1 MTERP
6 WFNHYDAGVPQTL
19 QPYPEHT
26 LLDVLRET
34 VKSGRGDDPALLFQG
49 TTISYRELEEQSGA
63 FASALVAAGVRKG
76 ERVAIVMPNSPQM
89 IIAEFGIWKAG
100 GVVVPINPLYTGH
113 ELEYAIS
120 ECGAETAVVLSLFYA
135 KVCEVRGKTPL
146 KRIVASNIKDYLPP
160 LKRLLF
166 TMLKEAKEGH
176 RASIAPGDYGMR
188 EMIAAHEGKSP
199 TGISVTHA
207 DPAVFM
213 FSGGTTGRPK
223 CAIGRHQAL
232 VISGMQ
238 ISKWFGVV
246 LSTREDS
253 IILNMPLFHVYGQLG
268 IMTAG
273 LVRNYP
279 LILVPNPKD
288 IDGLLKLIK
297 SQKPAVLPGVPTL
310 FNALAAHPKLQKDH
324 TLLKSIKLIVS
335 GASPLHLETRQRFES
350 MTGAQIIEAYGMTES
365 MLAAVFTPVLGI
377 KKNGAVGVPGP
388 DVDIRIVDADDSG
401 VELPSGAVGEVLM
414 QAPQLMECYWHNPS
428 ETEGMLRGGWLHTG
442 DLGYLDEDGF
452 LFIVDRKKDL
462 IKPSGFQVWPREV
475 EEVIAL
481 HPSVLEVGVA
491 GVPDDRKGEAVKA
504 WVVLRN
510 GCELPV
516 EELKEHCRKELAA
529 YKVPN
534 HIEFREALP
543 KSHIG
548 KVLRRQL
555 VEEHNSL
562 AKSGT

>member
-6 WFNHYDAGVPQTL
+6 WLSQYDKGVPHSL
-19 QPYPEHT
+19 KPYPEQT
-26 LLDVLRET
+26 LLDNLRET
-34 VKSGRGDDPALLFQG
+34 VTSGRGDDPALLFQG
-49 TTISYRELEEQSGA
+49 TTITYRELELQSGA

-76 ERVAIVMPNSPQM
+76 DRVAIVMPNSPQM

-113 ELEYAIS
+113 ELVYALT

-135 KVCEVRGKTPL
+135 KVCEVRGETPL
-146 KRIVASNIKDYLPP
+146 KRVVTSNIKEYLPP
-160 LKRLLF
+160 LKRVLF
-166 TMLKEAKEGH
+166 TLLKEAKEGH
-176 RASIAPGDYGMR
+176 RARIASGDFEMQA
-188 EMIAAHEGKSP
+188 MIAAHAGKSP
-199 TGISVTHA
+199 AGISVTHA

-223 CAIGRHQAL
+223 CAIGRHQAM

-238 ISKWFGVV
+238 ISRWFGVV
-246 LSTREDS
+246 LSNRSDS

-288 IDGLLKLIK
+288 IDGLLHLVK
-297 SQKPAVLPGVPTL
+297 SLRPAVLPGVPTL

-324 TLLKSIKLIVS
+324 ALLKSIKLIVS

-365 MLAAVFTPVLGI
+365 MLASVCTPVLGI
-377 KKNGAVGVPGP
+377 RKKGAVGVPAP
-388 DVDIRIVDADDSG
+388 DVDIRIVDAEDSRVG
-401 VELPSGAVGEVLM
+401 LPYGEVGEVLM
-414 QAPQLMECYWHNPS
+414 QAPQLMECYWNNPA
-428 ETEGMLRGGWLHTG
+428 ETEGMLREGWLHTG

-481 HPSVLEVGVA
+481 HPSVQEVGVA
-491 GVPDDRKGEAVKA
+491 GVPDERQGEAVKA
-504 WVVLRN
+504 WVVLKN
-510 GCELPV
+510 GCELNLD
-516 EELKEHCRKELAA
+516 ELKAHCQKELAS
-529 YKVPN
+529 YKVPR
-534 HIEFREALP
+534 HVEFRGSLP
-543 KSHIG
+543 KSTIG
-548 KVLRRQL
+548 KVLRRVL
-555 VEEHNSL
+555 IEEHN
-562 AKSGT
+562 AGEKAGT

>member
-6 WFNHYDAGVPQTL
+6 WFRNYDEGVPRSL
-19 QPYPEHT
+19 KPYPEHT

-49 TTISYRELEEQSGA
+49 TKISYRELDLQSGA
-63 FASALVAAGVRKG
+63 FASGLVAAGVRKG
-76 ERVAIVMPNSPQM
+76 DRVAIVMPNSPQM

-135 KVCEVRGKTPL
+135 KVSEIRKGTPL
-146 KRIVASNIKDYLPP
+146 KRIVSSNIKEYLPP
-160 LKRLLF
+160 LKRMLF
-166 TMLKEAKEGH
+166 TLLKEAREGH
-176 RASIAPGDYGMR
+176 RASIARGDF
-188 EMIAAHEGKSP
+188 EMQAMISAHAGKAPSVA
-199 TGISVTHA
+199 VTHD

-223 CAIGRHQAL
+223 CAIGRHQAM

-288 IDGLLKLIK
+288 IDGLLQLIK

-350 MTGAQIIEAYGMTES
+350 MTGARIIEAYGMTES
-365 MLAAVFTPVLGI
+365 MLASVFTPVLGK

-401 VELPSGAVGEVLM
+401 IDLPSGAVGEVVL
-414 QAPQLMECYWHNPS
+414 QAPQLMDGYWNNPA
-428 ETEGMLRGGWLHTG
+428 ETEGMLRNGWLHTG

-475 EEVIAL
+475 EEVIAN

-491 GVPDDRKGEAVKA
+491 GVPDDRRGEAVKA

-510 GCELPV
+510 GYQLPV
-516 EELKEHCRKELAA
+516 EELQEHCRKELAA

-534 HIEFREALP
+534 HIEFRDALP

-562 AKSGT
+562 GK

>member
-6 WFNHYDAGVPQTL
+6 WFRNYDEGVPHTL
-19 QPYPEHT
+19 KPYPEHT
-26 LLDVLRET
+26 LIDVLRET
-34 VKSGRGDDPALLFQG
+34 VKAGRGDDPALLFQG
-49 TTISYRELEEQSGA
+49 TTISYRQLDLQSGA

-76 ERVAIVMPNSPQM
+76 DRVAIVMPNSPQM

-120 ECGAETAVVLSLFYA
+120 ECGAETAVVLSMFYT
-135 KVCEVRGKTPL
+135 KVCEARGNTPL
-146 KRIVASNIKDYLPP
+146 KRIIVSNIKEYLPP
-160 LKRLLF
+160 IKRVLF
-166 TMLKEAKEGH
+166 TLLKEAREGH
-176 RASIAPGDYGMR
+176 RASLASGDLGMQA
-188 EMIAAHEGKSP
+188 MIAAHEGRSP
-199 TGISVTHA
+199 AGIPVSHT

-223 CAIGRHQAL
+223 CAIGRHQAM
-232 VISGMQ
+232 VITGLQ
-238 ISKWFGVV
+238 LSKWFGVV
-246 LSTREDS
+246 LSGRKDS
-253 IILNMPLFHVYGQLG
+253 VILNMPLFHVYGQLG

-288 IDGLLKLIK
+288 IDGLLHLISKLR
-297 SQKPAVLPGVPTL
+297 PAVLPGVPTL

-324 TLLKSIKLIVS
+324 TLLKSIK
-335 GASPLHLETRQRFES
+335 TRKRFES

-365 MLAAVFTPVLGI
+365 MLASVCTPVLGI
-377 KKNGAVGVPGP
+377 RKNGAVGVPAP
-388 DVDIRIVDADDSG
+388 DVDIRIVDADDSS
-401 VELPSGAVGEVLM
+401 VDLPSGAVGEVLL
-414 QAPQLMECYWHNPS
+414 QAPQLMECYWNNPT
-428 ETEGMLRGGWLHTG
+428 ETEGMLRDGWLYTG
-442 DLGYLDEDGF
+442 DLGYLDQDGF
-452 LFIVDRKKDL
+452 LYIVDRKKDL

-475 EEVIAL
+475 EEIISK

-504 WVVLRN
+504 WVVLRK

-516 EELKEHCRKELAA
+516 EELKDYCRKDLAA

-534 HIEFREALP
+534 HVEFRDALP

-562 AKSGT
+562 GKSGT

>member
-1 MTERP
+1 MTDRP
-6 WFNHYDAGVPQTL
+6 WFTHYDEGVPRSL
-19 QPYPEHT
+19 RPYPEHT
-26 LLDVLRET
+26 LIDVLRET

-49 TTISYRELEEQSGA
+49 STITYRQLDEQSSA

-76 ERVAIVMPNSPQM
+76 DRVVIVMPNSPQM
-89 IIAEFGIWKAG
+89 VIAEFGIWKAG

-120 ECGAETAVVLSLFYA
+120 ECGAETAVVLSLFYG
-135 KVCEVRGKTPL
+135 KVCEARGNTPL
-146 KRIVASNIKDYLPP
+146 KRVVVSNIKEYLPSV
-160 LKRLLF
+160 KRVLF
-166 TMLKEAKEGH
+166 TLLKEAKEGH
-176 RASIAPGDYGMR
+176 RAQLLPGDFGMQA
-188 EMIAAHEGKSP
+188 MIAAHAGRSP
-199 TGISVTHA
+199 AGIRVSHD

-213 FSGGTTGRPK
+213 FSGGTTGKPK
-223 CAIGRHQAL
+223 CAIGRHQAM

-238 ISKWFGVV
+238 LSRWFGVV
-246 LSTREDS
+246 LSSREDS

-288 IDGLLKLIK
+288 IDGLLNLIK
-297 SQKPAVLPGVPTL
+297 SVRPAVLPGVPTL

-324 TLLKSIKLIVS
+324 ALLKSLKLIVS

-365 MLAAVFTPVLGI
+365 MLASVCTPVLGTR
-377 KKNGAVGVPGP
+377 KNGAVGVPGP
-388 DVDIRIVDADDSG
+388 DVDVRIVDADDSRLLLEPG
-401 VELPSGAVGEVLM
+401 VVGEVLL
-414 QAPQLMECYWHNPS
+414 QAPQLMEGYWNNPA
-428 ETEGMLRGGWLHTG
+428 ETEGMLRDGWLHTG

-475 EEVIAL
+475 EEVIST

-504 WVVLRN
+504 WVVLRQ
-510 GCELPV
+510 GCELSV
-516 EELKEHCRKELAA
+516 GEVQELCRKDLAA

-534 HIEFREALP
+534 HVEFREALP

-555 VEEHNSL
+555 VEEHNGKGS
-562 AKSGT
+562 